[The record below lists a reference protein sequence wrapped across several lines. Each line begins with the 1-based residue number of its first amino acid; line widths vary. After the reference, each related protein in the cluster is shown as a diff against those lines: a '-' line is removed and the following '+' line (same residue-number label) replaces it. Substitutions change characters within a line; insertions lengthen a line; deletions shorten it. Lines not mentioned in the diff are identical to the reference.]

1 MKDFDWKSAIIIACG
16 FVILFSPVEVAFAL
30 LVATLLL
37 FPFRRALKAGLAKHS
52 QESLKLTQEAAEQQK
67 LLADQSKIDAVVTS
81 YVAKIDR
88 DYEPDSAEARF
99 DWLVRS
105 GLPDLDG
112 VPEALPRLTE
122 ALIRKGKQNAIPA
135 DLDTKNIFSTAMWAI
150 TREAY
155 LRNPAD
161 FQQKYLDALLSSE
174 GGPPMPWAIDAE
186 MREDLRVAKRAAQSP
201 RP

>member
-1 MKDFDWKSAIIIACG
+1 MEASIDLPRHTGQGPSMSDPATPQTLLDLVRGNMYWDFIKWTIKGITGFFTPWLATAIRGGHMKDFDWKSAIIIACG

-88 DYEPDSAEARF
+88 DYEPGTVS
-99 DWLVRS
+99 
-105 GLPDLDG
+105 
-112 VPEALPRLTE
+112 
-122 ALIRKGKQNAIPA
+122 
-135 DLDTKNIFSTAMWAI
+135 
-150 TREAY
+150 
-155 LRNPAD
+155 RNCP
-161 FQQKYLDALLSSE
+161 
-174 GGPPMPWAIDAE
+174 
-186 MREDLRVAKRAAQSP
+186 
-201 RP
+201 